1 MLFLF
6 CQYREKKSGKDV
18 RLKDE
23 PSQSVNGHKE
33 FSNGKSSEVG
43 KKASQSSRKLRSG
56 KSLGQVMHIISQCFV
71 HFSLFLSVYFYL
83 FYLGQTVKSRTTNF
97 QRQNRRRKCV
107 LLKQIFKAIYNLIV
121 FRIWMVQSQN
131 LTESIRVKP

>member
-23 PSQSVNGHKE
+23 QSQSVNGHKE

-71 HFSLFLSVYFYL
+71 HFSLFLSVYICL
-83 FYLGQTVKSRTTNF
+83 FLSIPFGSDSNKSHYKLSKTKSKKKVCNF
-97 QRQNRRRKCV
+97 EAN
-107 LLKQIFKAIYNLIV
+107 I
-121 FRIWMVQSQN
+121 
-131 LTESIRVKP
+131 